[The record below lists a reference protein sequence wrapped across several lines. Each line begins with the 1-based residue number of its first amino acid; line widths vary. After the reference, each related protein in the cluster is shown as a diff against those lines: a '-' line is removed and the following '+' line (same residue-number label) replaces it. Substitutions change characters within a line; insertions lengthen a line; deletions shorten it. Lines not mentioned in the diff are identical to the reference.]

1 MATITVP
8 VTITPEAAER
18 IAERGLK
25 EPLDQMIEQVVKMV
39 PGIRRVEISLEGP
52 YDTHDEPY
60 LEATAYRDSRFY
72 QENGPISP
80 ETKEYDRWIV
90 GAFPPD
96 VLWQVMLH
104 IRWDAPDA
112 R

>member
-8 VTITPEAAER
+8 VNITPEAAER

-25 EPLDQMIEQVVKMV
+25 VPLDQMIEQAVKIV

-60 LEATAYRDSRFY
+60 LEATAYRDPRFY
-72 QENGPISP
+72 QESDPVTP
-80 ETKEYDRWIV
+80 EERQYDRWIV
-90 GAFPPD
+90 ETFPPD
-96 VLWQVMLH
+96 VLWQVSLH
-104 IRWDAPDA
+104 IRWDAP
-112 R
+112 